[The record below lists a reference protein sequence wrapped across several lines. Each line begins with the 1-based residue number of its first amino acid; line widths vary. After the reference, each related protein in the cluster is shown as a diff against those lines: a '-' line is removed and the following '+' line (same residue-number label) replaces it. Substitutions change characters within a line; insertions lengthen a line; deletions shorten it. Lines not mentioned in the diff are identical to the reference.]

1 MKKLTLLVG
10 GIVAIV
16 GAVLLSKRH
25 RHSMQTAWEEA
36 RRRGSA
42 WSEAASEV
50 ERDLGDAAREAART
64 AEEFGDDLK
73 EAARQ
78 AGKAADAAS
87 EAVDEF
93 NAAVQTPP
101 DHTT

>member
-16 GAVLLSKRH
+16 GAVVIGRRH
-25 RHSMQTAWEEA
+25 RRSVQDAWAEA
-36 RRRGSA
+36 RRKGSA
-42 WSEAASEV
+42 WSETASEV
-50 ERDLGDAAREAART
+50 EHDLGAAAREAAR
-64 AEEFGDDLK
+64 AADELGDDLE

-101 DHTT
+101 DHTA